1 MSVSRYADSEF
12 VVTNFSYE
20 KIQNEANAG
29 RDPRDF
35 FMNVKNYDFFVWM
48 HFYAAR
54 DTIHPDGH
62 TDADI
67 DFAHDGQGFPTWHR
81 MYMLEWEKSIQEIA
95 HDDTFSVPFWDWTEP
110 KDESK
115 IFTND
120 LLGVTEQS
128 GDKDEGNV
136 TGKYFNDWYII
147 CTREQTKDLTEIC
160 DPTNK
165 ESGLKRLKS
174 KGTFPTKKEV
184 NFALRFETFDLP
196 PYSKESSCN
205 FRNLLEGYVSTKIGY
220 RLPNAHTL
228 HNQVHIAIGGTM
240 GDVPSASNDPIFPL
254 HHAFIDR
261 MYEKW
266 LRKYKK
272 DALDSL
278 SPFDAPIGHNKD
290 DVIVP
295 LFPFYTHEEMFK
307 KSVEFG
313 YEYEDVDEEGE
324 YILITIM

>member
-1 MSVSRYADSEF
+1 MPVSRYAESDF
-12 VVTNFSYE
+12 LVTNFSYE

-81 MYMLEWEKSIQEIA
+81 LYMLEWERSIQEIA

-128 GDKDEGNV
+128 SDKNEGNV

-147 CTREQTKDLTEIC
+147 CTREQTKDLTKIC

-174 KGTFPTKKEV
+174 KGTFPTKKKSE
-184 NFALRFETFDLP
+184 FCP
-196 PYSKESSCN
+196 P
-205 FRNLLEGYVSTKIGY
+205 V
-220 RLPNAHTL
+220 
-228 HNQVHIAIGGTM
+228 
-240 GDVPSASNDPIFPL
+240 
-254 HHAFIDR
+254 
-261 MYEKW
+261 
-266 LRKYKK
+266 
-272 DALDSL
+272 
-278 SPFDAPIGHNKD
+278 
-290 DVIVP
+290 
-295 LFPFYTHEEMFK
+295 
-307 KSVEFG
+307 
-313 YEYEDVDEEGE
+313 
-324 YILITIM
+324 